1 MDYDLIVIGS
11 GSVGSVTGYYASQA
25 GLKVLMIDS
34 AMPPHH
40 AGSHHGDTRIIRHA
54 YGESEKYVPLVLR
67 AQTLWDKL
75 SAQTG
80 EKLFYA
86 SGVINLGP
94 GDSTFLKEI
103 QHSAQQYD
111 LKVEILNAA
120 QIREKWP
127 VFNVPENYIG
137 VFEPQAGY
145 LRSELAIKVL
155 IKTVIDARCGVLFNC
170 PVTAI
175 EPCDNGIDVVTID
188 GTFSTRKV
196 VVTAGTWVKKLV
208 PELPITAIRK
218 VFSWHQADGRYSE
231 SNHFPAF
238 TVETPD
244 NIHYYGFPSQNNE
257 LKIGKHNGG
266 QPIESAAQRKPFGS
280 HAEDGSEVFG
290 FLRNFLPGVGVC
302 LHGAACSYDMSPDE
316 DFIIDTLPD
325 NNNVMVVT
333 GLSGHGFKFATALG
347 EVAALFAQDK
357 PSPIDI
363 SAFSLT
369 RFTSMLGRATP
380 FL

>member
-86 SGVINLGP
+86 SGVINLGS
-94 GDSTFLKEI
+94 GDSTFLKKI

-155 IKTVIDARCGVLFNC
+155 IKTVIDAHCGVLFNC
-170 PVTAI
+170 P
-175 EPCDNGIDVVTID
+175 
-188 GTFSTRKV
+188 
-196 VVTAGTWVKKLV
+196 
-208 PELPITAIRK
+208 
-218 VFSWHQADGRYSE
+218 
-231 SNHFPAF
+231 
-238 TVETPD
+238 
-244 NIHYYGFPSQNNE
+244 
-257 LKIGKHNGG
+257 
-266 QPIESAAQRKPFGS
+266 
-280 HAEDGSEVFG
+280 
-290 FLRNFLPGVGVC
+290 
-302 LHGAACSYDMSPDE
+302 
-316 DFIIDTLPD
+316 
-325 NNNVMVVT
+325 
-333 GLSGHGFKFATALG
+333 
-347 EVAALFAQDK
+347 
-357 PSPIDI
+357 
-363 SAFSLT
+363 
-369 RFTSMLGRATP
+369 
-380 FL
+380 